1 MTQTISES
9 AVTGAGAIAGA
20 RFPLFQETIKRT
32 VPSLKQKPKKPK
44 TFKLKENTQT
54 VDRVTTSSLKEL
66 LRSKQKQSELNDQ
79 SEVFALEDNDGAI
92 VKVYVQLDQA
102 ESFKTALENAL
113 HDAEDSGIEIAEV
126 LFNLHKS
133 FDIVHVEWGTGSIPE
148 DEEVKGGNVANS
160 IDAEDQGFPDT
171 EELGDVDAEQRGT
184 PEETSAIEDGQ
195 DDFGDLTDVA
205 DPTVQTASGDG
216 AIDQV
221 KLMNQIVA
229 LLQSQADA
237 QRAKAE
243 AEKAQ
248 ADVAAAE
255 AAAKAAAHYA
265 SHQEEVMDMENYNKH
280 KQEEKRQSQIQA
292 KLLRYRHDMRKDDN
306 AEMSDKLNDPQYLL
320 NTLYKANI
328 GESTMNNTHTMPV
341 TDPTPEE
348 EEVLRMEDW
357 EKEQK
362 ETQQQKKLRD
372 RMIRYKYNQR
382 KSAAASEPQGSEQPK
397 QEAQGAGEPKKGS
410 LMDYLLA
417 ARRNAAQE

>member
-1 MTQTISES
+1 MSQSMKESIS
-9 AVTGAGAIAGA
+9 TGAGAIAGA
-20 RFPLFQETIKRT
+20 RFPLFQETIKRP
-32 VPSLKQKPKKPK
+32 VPKVKKRK
-44 TFKLKENTQT
+44 KFKLKENAPAI
-54 VDRVTTSSLKEL
+54 DRVTTNSLKEL

-79 SEVFALEDNDGAI
+79 SEVFALEDADGAV
-92 VKVYVQLDQA
+92 VKVYVRSDQA
-102 ESFKTALENAL
+102 ESFKTAIENAL
-113 HDAEDSGIEIAEV
+113 HDAEEEGVEIAEV

-133 FDIVHVEWGTGSIPE
+133 FDIVHVEWGNGAIPE
-148 DEEVKGGNVANS
+148 DEEVKGTVANGE
-160 IDAEDQGFPDT
+160 DAEQQGFPDN

-184 PEETSAIEDGQ
+184 PEETSAIEDGSAEL
-195 DDFGDLTDVA
+195 DDLTNVA

-328 GESTMNNTHTMPV
+328 GESAMNNTATMPV
-341 TDPTPEE
+341 NDPTPEE

-382 KSAAASEPQGSEQPK
+382 KAAGQPTEGEPEQAQQK
-397 QEAQGAGEPKKGS
+397 EAEPKKGS
-410 LMDYLLA
+410 LMNYLLA
-417 ARRNAAQE
+417 ARRGAAQE